1 MHTTRALGP
10 GAGLSWLIR
19 AVQLGRHNARAVF
32 GAVALLALVASVPQ
46 ILQIVLE
53 SVFRLGPADSVM
65 VAGVMVLL
73 TMAIAP
79 PMFGGVLRVIDA
91 AEHGR
96 DTHALAVFEGYRP
109 DHAAGRMV
117 TLGLLMGLLNLAMF
131 LLVIWLF
138 GDDLFAWFDKV
149 QAASLEEDQAALQAL
164 VQAPPSGFRT
174 VMMIG
179 MFFGMFM
186 GSVGAIAFGQVA
198 LADARVLPALRDG
211 IVGTLKNALPILVM
225 AAVAFVVMIPF
236 VIVCALVLLLL
247 GTIGALIGASFAML
261 LMLPAYL
268 GMVLALYVVVF
279 GVMYYLWRDVCGVP
293 DEATRDP
300 GVIVL

>member
-53 SVFRLGPADSVM
+53 SVFRLGAADSVM
-65 VAGVMVLL
+65 VTGVMALL

-91 AEHGR
+91 AERGR

-109 DHAAGRMV
+109 DRAAGRMV
-117 TLGLLMGLLNLAMF
+117 TLGLLLGLLNLAMF
-131 LLVIWLF
+131 VLVMWLF
-138 GDDLFAWFDKV
+138 GDDLFAWFEKV
-149 QAASLEEDQAALQAL
+149 QAASLEEDQAAFQAL

-247 GTIGALIGASFAML
+247 GTIGALIGASFGML

-293 DEATRDP
+293 DEAAQDP